1 MIAGVIII
9 FSIIG
14 VLYIGKRK
22 FNERKNKLK
31 ETEMKLNQLFL
42 NRARI
47 LHNRKIIK
55 NRI

>member
-1 MIAGVIII
+1 MIAVVII

-31 ETEMKLNQLFL
+31 ETETKLNQLFV

-55 NRI
+55 NSV